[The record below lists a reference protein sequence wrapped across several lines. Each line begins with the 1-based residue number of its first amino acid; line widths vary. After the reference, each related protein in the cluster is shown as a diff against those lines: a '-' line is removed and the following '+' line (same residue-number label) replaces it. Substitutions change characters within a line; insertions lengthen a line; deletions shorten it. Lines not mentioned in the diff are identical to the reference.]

1 VKVASMYK
9 RSGFTLIEV
18 MIVVAIVGILAAVA
32 IPSYQE
38 SVRRGARAD
47 ARAAM
52 MTAMQQQERYF
63 SQNNSYVA
71 FAVGDAGFKTYSGD
85 GGVAA
90 AKWVISGAPCGN
102 GIRSCIALTAVPHN
116 GWNDNSIASMTYDSR
131 GAATCLPASAPR
143 DKCWPR

>member
-1 VKVASMYK
+1 MHK

-32 IPSYQE
+32 IPSYLE

-47 ARAAM
+47 ARATM
-52 MTAMQQQERYF
+52 MTVMQQQERFY

-71 FAVGDAGFKTYSGD
+71 FPVGDVRFKTFSGD
-85 GGVAA
+85 SGVGG
-90 AKWVISGAPCGN
+90 AKWVISGAACAG
-102 GIRSCIALTAVPHN
+102 GIATCVALTAVPAN
-116 GWNDNSIASMTYDSR
+116 GWQDSVTSISYDSR
-131 GAATCLPASAPR
+131 GVATCVPASTPQ